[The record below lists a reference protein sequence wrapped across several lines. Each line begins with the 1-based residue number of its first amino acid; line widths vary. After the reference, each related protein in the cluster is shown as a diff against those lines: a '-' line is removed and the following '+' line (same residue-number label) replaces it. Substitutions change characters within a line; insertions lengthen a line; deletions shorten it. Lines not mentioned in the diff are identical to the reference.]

1 METDLLFRPAT
12 ELANLIRGGEIASR
26 ELVEASLA
34 RIEALEPD
42 LNAFTHL
49 DPEAALAAADQVRPG
64 DERPFAGVP
73 IAIKDTAEV
82 ADWPYTLGSDVFGDF
97 VPSYDS
103 FVVRRLREAGF
114 VLVGKTS
121 LPEFGILPVT
131 EPRRFGPTR
140 NPWDTERTPGGS
152 SGGAA
157 AAVAA
162 GMLPLAHGS
171 DGGGSIRIPAAC
183 CGLVGLKPSR
193 GRVSRGP
200 DQGEDFLVQEG
211 VLPRTVSE
219 TAELLDVLAGYEPGD
234 VSWAPAPPEPFA
246 AAAGREPG
254 RLRIGFTTDAAI
266 QAELDPQCERAVRDA
281 AELLSS
287 LGHEVD
293 EVEAP
298 WAGQDLLRVFTLIFG
313 TPVAMGVFFGAQVT
327 GREPS
332 EELVEPLTWT
342 IWNGIRER
350 TALDY
355 LLARTQLSGAA
366 RAIVALWN
374 EFDVVMTPAL
384 AQRPVRIGD
393 IDACSDDPWEDFR
406 RSGEF
411 TPYTAVFNV
420 TGQPAISLPLFHG
433 DDGLPARAVCR
444 EQAPNLRGRERLGGV
459 VDDRLEQ
466 AAGEVQ
472 AADEAGDPPFAG
484 EPLGVSQHVH
494 GARVGASGDDHEAL
508 ALHVH
513 DHVLVVPDHRVR
525 LPAAVRAGV
534 VDREALLER
543 GHALDLA
550 GHQDRVV
557 EQQRFRALLDQLET
571 FPVEV
576 AAAGRRQPQLRSGGE
591 HDLALAPGLWVDDE
605 WEPCGAVSAKK
616 ALETAVVVRV
626 SV

>member
-12 ELANLIRGGEIASR
+12 ELANLIRNGDVSAR

-34 RIEALEPD
+34 RIEALEPEV
-42 LNAFTHL
+42 NAFTHL
-49 DPEAALAAADQVRPG
+49 DPDAALAAADAVRPG

-82 ADWPYTLGSDVFGDF
+82 AGWPYTLGSDIFGDF
-97 VPSYDS
+97 VPVYDA

-140 NPWDTERTPGGS
+140 NPWDTDRTPGGS

-200 DQGEDFLVQEG
+200 DQGEDFLVQDG
-211 VLPRTVSE
+211 VLTRTVAE

-234 VSWAPAPPEPFA
+234 ATWAPPPAEPFA

-254 RLRIGFTTDAAI
+254 RLRIAFTTDAAI
-266 QAELDPQCERAVRDA
+266 PAELDPQCERAVRDA
-281 AELLSS
+281 AELLAS
-287 LGHEVD
+287 LGHEIE

-298 WAGQDLLRVFTLIFG
+298 WAGKDLLRVFTLVFG
-313 TPVAMGVFFGAQVT
+313 TPVAMGVFFGSQVS

-342 IWNGIRER
+342 VWNGIRQR

-355 LLARTQLSGAA
+355 MLARTQLAA
-366 RAIVALWN
+366 ASRGIVALWSN
-374 EFDVVMTPAL
+374 FDVVMTPAL
-384 AQRPVRIGD
+384 AQRPVRIGE

-433 DDGLPARAVCR
+433 DDGLP
-444 EQAPNLRGRERLGGV
+444 LG
-459 VDDRLEQ
+459 
-466 AAGEVQ
+466 VQ
-472 AADEAGDPPFAG
+472 LVSRPADEAT
-484 EPLGVSQHVH
+484 LLS
-494 GARVGASGDDHEAL
+494 L
-508 ALHVH
+508 A
-513 DHVLVVPDHRVR
+513 
-525 LPAAVRAGV
+525 A
-534 VDREALLER
+534 
-543 GHALDLA
+543 
-550 GHQDRVV
+550 
-557 EQQRFRALLDQLET
+557 QLET
-571 FPVEV
+571 ARPW
-576 AAAGRRQPQLRSGGE
+576 ANRRP
-591 HDLALAPGLWVDDE
+591 
-605 WEPCGAVSAKK
+605 EPA
-616 ALETAVVVRV
+616 TA
-626 SV
+626 

>member
-1 METDLLFRPAT
+1 METELLFRQAT

-26 ELVEASLA
+26 ELVEASLT

-200 DQGEDFLVQEG
+200 AQGEDFLVQDG
-211 VLPRTVSE
+211 VLSRTVAE
-219 TAELLDVLAGYEPGD
+219 TAELLDLLAGYETGD
-234 VSWAPAPPEPFA
+234 ASWAPPPTEPFA
-246 AAAGREPG
+246 TAPRRDPG
-254 RLRIGFTTDAAI
+254 RLRIGITVGAPI
-266 QAELDPQCERAVRDA
+266 EIVLHPESERAVTDA
-281 AELLSS
+281 AELLAS
-287 LGHEVD
+287 LGHEV
-293 EVEAP
+293 EQVAAP
-298 WAGQDLLRVFTLIFG
+298 WTGQDLLRVFAVVFG

-342 IWNGIRER
+342 MWKGVQKR

-355 LLARTQLSGAA
+355 LLARTQLASFA
-366 RAIVALWN
+366 RGIVPLWDDH
-374 EFDVVMTPAL
+374 DVVVTPAL
-384 AQRPVRIGD
+384 AGRPVRIGE
-393 IDACSDDPWEDFR
+393 IDACSDDPWGDFR
-406 RSGEF
+406 LSGKF
-411 TPYTAVFNV
+411 TPYTALFNV
-420 TGQPAISLPLFHG
+420 TGQPAISVPLFQG
-433 DDGLPARAVCR
+433 DDGLPLAV
-444 EQAPNLRGRERLGGV
+444 QLAGRP
-459 VDDRLEQ
+459 
-466 AAGEVQ
+466 
-472 AADEAGDPPFAG
+472 ADEAT
-484 EPLGVSQHVH
+484 PLS
-494 GARVGASGDDHEAL
+494 L
-508 ALHVH
+508 A
-513 DHVLVVPDHRVR
+513 
-525 LPAAVRAGV
+525 A
-534 VDREALLER
+534 
-543 GHALDLA
+543 
-550 GHQDRVV
+550 
-557 EQQRFRALLDQLET
+557 QLEDAR
-571 FPVEV
+571 PW
-576 AAAGRRQPQLRSGGE
+576 ADRRPE
-591 HDLALAPGLWVDDE
+591 
-605 WEPCGAVSAKK
+605 
-616 ALETAVVVRV
+616 
-626 SV
+626 

>member
-1 METDLLFRPAT
+1 METDLLFRSAT
-12 ELANLIRGGEIASR
+12 ELARLIRGGELTAK
-26 ELVEASLA
+26 ELVEASLE
-34 RIEALEPD
+34 RIEALEPE

-49 DPEAALAAADQVRPG
+49 DPEGAIAAAELVGPG

-82 ADWPYTLGSDVFGDF
+82 AGWPYTLGSDVFGDF
-97 VPSYDS
+97 VPEYDT
-103 FVVRRLREAGF
+103 FVVRRLRQAGF

-183 CGLVGLKPSR
+183 CGLVGLKPAR

-200 DQGEDFLVQEG
+200 DQGEDFLVQDG
-211 VLPRTVSE
+211 VLTRTVAE

-234 VSWAPAPPEPFA
+234 ASWAPPPAEPFA
-246 AAAGREPG
+246 AAVQREPG
-254 RLRIGFTTDAAI
+254 RLRIGFTTDAAV
-266 QAELDPQCERAVRDA
+266 QAPLDPQCERALRDA

-287 LGHEVD
+287 LGHDVD
-293 EVEAP
+293 EVDAP
-298 WAGQDLLRVFTLIFG
+298 WARQDLLRVFTLIFG
-313 TPVAMGVFFGAQVT
+313 TPVAMGLFFGAQVT

-355 LLARTQLSGAA
+355 LLARTQLSASS
-366 RAIVALWN
+366 RAIVALWDD
-374 EFDVVMTPAL
+374 FDVVMTPAL
-384 AQRPVRIGD
+384 AQRPVRIGE

-420 TGQPAISLPLFHG
+420 TGQPAISVPLFHG
-433 DDGLPARAVCR
+433 EDDLPLGVQLA
-444 EQAPNLRGRERLGGV
+444 GRP
-459 VDDRLEQ
+459 
-466 AAGEVQ
+466 
-472 AADEAGDPPFAG
+472 ADEAT
-484 EPLGVSQHVH
+484 LLS
-494 GARVGASGDDHEAL
+494 L
-508 ALHVH
+508 A
-513 DHVLVVPDHRVR
+513 
-525 LPAAVRAGV
+525 A
-534 VDREALLER
+534 
-543 GHALDLA
+543 
-550 GHQDRVV
+550 
-557 EQQRFRALLDQLET
+557 QLET
-571 FPVEV
+571 ARPWADRRPEP
-576 AAAGRRQPQLRSGGE
+576 AAAQPRG
-591 HDLALAPGLWVDDE
+591 
-605 WEPCGAVSAKK
+605 
-616 ALETAVVVRV
+616 
-626 SV
+626 